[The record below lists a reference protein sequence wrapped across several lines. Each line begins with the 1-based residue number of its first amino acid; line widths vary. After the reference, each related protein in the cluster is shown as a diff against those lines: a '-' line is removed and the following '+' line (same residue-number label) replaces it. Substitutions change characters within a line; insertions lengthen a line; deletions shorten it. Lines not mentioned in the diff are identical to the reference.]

1 MGENKKM
8 IKLDAIQ
15 REIQLTFQLVKRE
28 TEMKAET
35 AQHIKAAAISFYFL
49 VNWGEPTNP
58 KPICLALTKSV
69 TECSTMQ
76 LPFLSCLNYK

>member
-49 VNWGEPTNP
+49 VN
-58 KPICLALTKSV
+58 
-69 TECSTMQ
+69 
-76 LPFLSCLNYK
+76 